1 MTGMTGRPTVQDEF
15 LFKVLVVGDIAT
27 GKTSLI
33 RRSQDGVFTE
43 TYRTTIGVDFALKTL
58 PMAQNTY
65 VHLQLWDIA
74 GQERFG
80 SLTRAYYKEA
90 AAALIVF
97 DLTRSSSFDS
107 VKYWKKDI
115 ADKVCLPN
123 GSPLPVI
130 LLANKCDLIQADLN
144 AEVINRY
151 CHENGFVSWFA
162 TSAKENINIEES
174 MAFVADQIVRQERQW
189 PFRDTSQASTSSLSF
204 TLQEDKTTPKASSS
218 RCCN

>member
-1 MTGMTGRPTVQDEF
+1 
-15 LFKVLVVGDIAT
+15 
-27 GKTSLI
+27 
-33 RRSQDGVFTE
+33 
-43 TYRTTIGVDFALKTL
+43 
-58 PMAQNTY
+58 
-65 VHLQLWDIA
+65 
-74 GQERFG
+74 
-80 SLTRAYYKEA
+80 
-90 AAALIVF
+90 
-97 DLTRSSSFDS
+97 
-107 VKYWKKDI
+107 
-115 ADKVCLPN
+115 
-123 GSPLPVI
+123 VI